1 VYGSILQNYSHG
13 KNLTLL
19 SPLLEEV
26 ILRRVLSQ
34 EIHHLASSHPRV
46 IHSHPFTKSHAA
58 GGTSRF
64 YMKVKRAGEG
74 RQVARQ
80 ARKKMAGR
88 QAGRGE
94 MCVTVHLELCCVCD
108 GGCGV
113 AHPAS
118 VIATVCPRDAAYA

>member
-1 VYGSILQNYSHG
+1 MYGNILQNYSHG

-26 ILRRVLSQ
+26 TLRRVLSQ
-34 EIHHLASSHPRV
+34 EISITLHPAIHASFTRTHLQSHTLQV
-46 IHSHPFTKSHAA
+46 
-58 GGTSRF
+58 GTSRF

-88 QAGRGE
+88 QAVVRCVLPFTWSCAV
-94 MCVTVHLELCCVCD
+94 CVTV
-108 GGCGV
+108 
-113 AHPAS
+113 
-118 VIATVCPRDAAYA
+118 AAALLTRQV